1 MKKLI
6 LLPSLLLSLV
16 TLAQPSN
23 NNCTGAIVL
32 SPSASCVSVSGTTA
46 GASQSQPG
54 CAGSASDDVWYT
66 FTANSTALSVIVIG
80 SSTFNAVVQLF
91 SGSCG
96 GTSLAC
102 VNATGNGGT
111 ETITNTSLV
120 VGTQYWIRVHH
131 FTSSASSNPTFAIC
145 VTAPLV
151 EPPCD
156 PNSPEPSNSS
166 VPCLSVPKI
175 CRLNGFCGTTQGY
188 HATPTATVLT
198 PYSVNTWPQL
208 STAFCGSI
216 ENNSFMRFEASATT
230 VQLRIYGSCTSGT
243 GIQMLAFSYVNPTNC
258 GSGAVTSY
266 GCTSPLT
273 FPSPVAGIPLTFT
286 GMVPG
291 QIYYLMV
298 DGYAGAIC
306 NYKIGADF
314 GVQVSATVLPG
325 NTAMCLGSS
334 LNLSASGGNGT
345 YTWDP
350 DPTLSALIGSNVVAT
365 PTAIGNYTYVVNSP
379 STDPACPGSTD
390 TSFVT
395 VGAQPTPNAGFN
407 DSVCLGQPIS
417 LTGTLSNT
425 ANTAQWEYIPP
436 STGPTPNVIFGPN
449 ANTSNVTVSVD
460 QPGLY
465 KFIFKE
471 TNSICGPFR
480 DTIDVWVLDPQLTI
494 SSVEPSCFGYSDGT
508 ITITSSEAI
517 DYSFDNGTSWQ
528 ASNTVVNYPSG
539 SFDVCVRD
547 ILGCV
552 SCDTIIVPVPPNV
565 LISVSNDTIICENGT
580 ATISA
585 QGSFGIS
592 FSYHWSQT
600 IDLSASQ
607 PISPTAANYYYVY
620 AENQD
625 GCLSELD
632 SIFID
637 VLPPLSGTITPDF
650 VICPSDNAVITATA
664 AGGNNG
670 PYLFNWSSGTSGAG
684 MTHSITESPVITTY
698 YQVEISDG
706 CESTPQLYDMTLTV
720 SPVPNPMFSIL
731 QDSICENA
739 VFELYNTTDPLMVQT
754 SLWQI
759 SDGQVYT
766 NMDTINTGQMSDGN
780 YAVSLTIISPDGC
793 VNTTILNNAL
803 RSMPRPTANFR
814 YSPATITALNTTV
827 KMENL
832 SIGNDISNWTM
843 QYANPGA
850 SNTSEPTVVF
860 PEGVVDNYI
869 VQLIAETNF
878 GCTDTMYQVIEIK
891 PEVILYSPNTFTPDN
906 DEFNATWKIFI
917 EGIDVSEF
925 ELKVYNRWGEIVWQ
939 SYDPSAEWDGTYK
952 GEIVS
957 SGSYN
962 WTIRAKDANS
972 SENHTWRGNVLL
984 LK

>member
-1 MKKLI
+1 MKNLI
-6 LLPSLLLSLV
+6 LIPFFLLSLV
-16 TLAQPSN
+16 ALAQPSN

-131 FTSSASSNPTFAIC
+131 FTSSASTNPTFTIC
-145 VTAPLV
+145 VTSPLV

-156 PNSPEPSNSS
+156 PNSPEPSNSC
-166 VPCLSVPKI
+166 VPCLNVPKI

-188 HATPTATVLT
+188 HATPSATVLT

-216 ENNSFMRFEASATT
+216 ENNSFMRFEASAST
-230 VQLRIYGSCTSGT
+230 VQLRIYGSCTTGT
-243 GIQMLAFSYVNPTNC
+243 GIQMLAFAYANPTNC
-258 GSGAVTSY
+258 GSGPVISF

-273 FPSPVAGIPLTFT
+273 FPSPAAGIPLTFT
-286 GMVPG
+286 GMVSG

-345 YTWDP
+345 YTWDA
-350 DPTLSALIGSNVVAT
+350 DPTLSATSGPNVVAT
-365 PTAIGNYTYVVNSP
+365 PTAIGNYAYVLNSP

-395 VGAQPTPNAGFN
+395 VGAQPTPDAGFN
-407 DSVCLGQPIS
+407 DSICLGQSVILS
-417 LTGTLSNT
+417 GTLSNT
-425 ANTAQWEYIPP
+425 ANTAQWDYIPP
-436 STGPTPNVIFGPN
+436 STGSTPNVIFSPSVN
-449 ANTSNVTVSVD
+449 ASNATVSVD

-494 SSVEPSCFGYSDGT
+494 SSQEPSCFGYSDGT
-508 ITITSSEAI
+508 ITISSSEAI
-517 DYSFDNGTSWQ
+517 DYSFDDGTSWQ
-528 ASNTVVNYPSG
+528 ASSTFTNSPSG

-552 SCDTIIVPVPPNV
+552 SCDTIVVPVPPNV
-565 LISVSNDTIICENGT
+565 LISVSNDTVVCENGT
-580 ATISA
+580 ATVSG
-585 QGSFGIS
+585 QGSFGTS

-600 IDLSASQ
+600 LDLSASQ
-607 PISPTAANYYYVY
+607 TILPTVANYYYVF

-625 GCLSELD
+625 GCMSESD
-632 SIFID
+632 SIYVD
-637 VLPPLSGTITPDF
+637 VLSSISGTITPDF
-650 VICPSDNAVITATA
+650 GICPGDNAVITTTA
-664 AGGNNG
+664 AGGDNG
-670 PYLFNWSSGTSGAG
+670 PYFFNWSSGSSGTG
-684 MTHSITESPVITTY
+684 MTHSITESPGITTY

-706 CESTPQLYDMTLTV
+706 CESTPQFYDMTLTV

-731 QDSICENA
+731 QDSICEKA
-739 VFELYNTTDPLMVQT
+739 VFELYNTTDTSMVET

-759 SDGQVYT
+759 SDGQVYA
-766 NMDTINTGQMSDGN
+766 NMDTINTGQMNDGN
-780 YAVSLTIISPDGC
+780 YSVSLTILSPNGC
-793 VNTTILNNAL
+793 INTTTLNNAL

-814 YSPATITALNTTV
+814 YSPTTITALNTTV

-832 SIGNDISNWTM
+832 SIGNDISSWSM
-843 QYANPGA
+843 QYANPGM
-850 SNTSEPTVVF
+850 SNASEPTVVF

-891 PEVILYSPNTFTPDN
+891 PDVILYSPNTFTPDN

-939 SYDPSAEWDGTYK
+939 SYDPSAEWDGTYN
-952 GEIVS
+952 GEIVTT
-957 SGSYN
+957 GSYN

-972 SENHTWRGNVLL
+972 SVNHTWSGNLLL